1 MGPELRERTMG
12 GPRPSPPLRREPPP
26 LNARNRRPPPGTAAP
41 KRREPPPAPGNRRPP
56 PGTAAPRPGTAAL
69 NARTPRIG
77 QERRDELLGGQS
89 RSKRPRPDLRFQARG
104 HGAQLTA
111 VAQAI

>member
-12 GPRPSPPLRREPPP
+12 SPRPSPPLRREPPP
-26 LNARNRRPPPGTAAP
+26 LNARNRRPPQGTAARN
-41 KRREPPPAPGNRRPP
+41 RREPPRA
-56 PGTAAPRPGTAAL
+56 PGTAAL
-69 NARTPRIG
+69 NARNPRIG